1 MNLSEINEKIDQIGN
16 AWEHFKQ
23 VNDERL
29 KQIEKKGSA
38 DAMIME
44 ELNKINNSIDE
55 QKSKLEM
62 LEVSMSRPSFENK
75 SSSFTVE
82 NLEHKKALNNYL
94 KKGIEV
100 DLANYE
106 SKMALDTSIT
116 GESSAYGGYLLTP
129 NMQKIISGELLNNC
143 FMRKISSVQTIS
155 SSALEV
161 IDDTSFSTSWI
172 SETGTVSDS
181 DTSTLTK
188 TTIKAH
194 ELVAQPKVTQKLLD
208 DSSINI
214 EEWLAYRLAEEFAQK
229 EEEAFLKGTGDT
241 NNQPKGITNYTS
253 GIDLITSSSGT
264 NGGISAEDIVDL
276 YYSLGEQYVDG
287 ASFVMPRAAVSAI
300 RMLKDSTSGAYLW
313 QPALLGGVSDT
324 IMGCP
329 VYQSAYMP
337 ALAAESLSVIF
348 GNFKFYQIVDRKN
361 ITILRDPYTS
371 KPYVRF
377 YTTKRVGGDVI
388 RKEAFRML
396 KCGKASS

>member
-1 MNLSEINEKIDQIGN
+1 MNLSEINDKIDEIGN

-38 DAMIME
+38 DGMIME

-62 LEVSMSRPSFENK
+62 LEISMSRPSFENK
-75 SSSFTVE
+75 SSNFTE
-82 NLEHKKALNNYL
+82 DNLEYKRAFNNYL
-94 KKGIEV
+94 KKGVNI
-100 DLANYE
+100 DLVNYE
-106 SKMALDTSIT
+106 TKTSLDTSISGSGT
-116 GESSAYGGYLLTP
+116 AYGGYLLTP
-129 NMQKIISGELLNNC
+129 NMQRIIAGELANTC
-143 FMRKISSVQTIS
+143 FMRKICSVQTIS

-181 DTSTLTK
+181 DTSTLSK
-188 TTIKAH
+188 ITIKAH
-194 ELVAQPKVTQKLLD
+194 ELVAQPKVTQRLID
-208 DSSINI
+208 DSSINM
-214 EEWLAYRLAEEFAQK
+214 EEWLAYRLAGEFAQK

-241 NNQPKGITNYTS
+241 YNQPTGITSYSTGITLTTS
-253 GIDLITSSSGT
+253 TSTT
-264 NGGISAEDIVDL
+264 NGGITAEDIVSL

-287 ASFVMPRAAVSAI
+287 ACFVMPRAAVSAI

-337 ALAAESLSVIF
+337 TLAAESLSVIF
-348 GNFKFYQIVDRKN
+348 GNFKFYQIVDRKD

-388 RKEAFRML
+388 RTDAFKML
-396 KCGKASS
+396 KCGKASQ